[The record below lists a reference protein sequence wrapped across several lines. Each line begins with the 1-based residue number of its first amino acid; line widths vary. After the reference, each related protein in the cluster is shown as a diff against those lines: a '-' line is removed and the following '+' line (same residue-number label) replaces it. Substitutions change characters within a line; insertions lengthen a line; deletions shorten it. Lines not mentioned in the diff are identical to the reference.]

1 MNSVRVA
8 VAQTATDL
16 KNGPQNITGAL
27 RYIENAAAQG
37 AQILCL
43 PETYPGP
50 WTTPLDYDA
59 LPALCQAAR
68 ENNIY
73 VAAGLIE
80 PVPAEPERYYT
91 SHLLIS
97 ARGQVVGKYRR
108 TTPTGP
114 WLYRGS
120 FFWDFDW
127 QEADELPVFE
137 TPWGV
142 VGFAICSEVYMPEL
156 CRILALKGAELIF
169 LPAGVPK
176 GSLWETWRT
185 LIFARAI
192 ENLCFTAT
200 CQNLFTPS
208 DLGLAMIC
216 SPEKIMV
223 ESTAAGV
230 FVADCDLD
238 RLRLLRETEDSWHFP
253 GIKHCKSGIF
263 KQWYRPELHGQAL
276 AAAGSP
282 AAPAQKKC

>member
-1 MNSVRVA
+1 MKIVRIA
-8 VAQTATDL
+8 VVQTETDL
-16 KNGPQNITGAL
+16 QNRAENVAHAIG
-27 RYIENAAAQG
+27 YIDQATAQG
-37 AQILCL
+37 AHLVCL

-50 WTTPLDYDA
+50 WTTPVDYDA
-59 LPALCQAAR
+59 VPALCQAAQK
-68 ENNIY
+68 NNIY

-80 PVPAEPERYYT
+80 PVADKPGRYYT
-91 SHLLIS
+91 SHTLIDNQG
-97 ARGQVVGKYRR
+97 RVVGTYRR

-120 FFWDFDW
+120 FFWNFNW
-127 QEADELPVFE
+127 QEAEDFPVFE
-137 TPWGV
+137 TQWGK
-142 VGFAICSEVYMPEL
+142 VGLAICSEVYMPEV
-156 CRILALKGAELIF
+156 CRALALQGAEIIL

-176 GSLWETWRT
+176 GPLWETWRT

-200 CQNLFTPS
+200 CQNIFAPS

-238 RLRLLRETEDSWHFP
+238 RLRLLRETEDSWDFP
-253 GIKHCKSGIF
+253 GVKYCKPGIF
-263 KQWYRPELHGQAL
+263 KQWYRPELHAHVPAEIRTITSNQAE
-276 AAAGSP
+276 A
-282 AAPAQKKC
+282 

>member
-1 MNSVRVA
+1 MTNIVRVA
-8 VAQTATDL
+8 VAQTETNL
-16 KNGPQNITGAL
+16 KNRAENVTKAL
-27 RYIENAAAQG
+27 CYIENAAAQK
-37 AQILCL
+37 AQIVCL

-59 LPALCQAAR
+59 LPALCQGAK
-68 ENNIY
+68 EHNIY

-80 PVPAEPERYYT
+80 PVPDKPDRYYT
-91 SHLLIS
+91 SHVLIS
-97 ARGQVVGKYRR
+97 AQGQVVGTYRR

-127 QEADELPVFE
+127 QEADELPVFD

-142 VGFAICSEVYMPEL
+142 VGIAICSEVYMPEL
-156 CRILALKGAELIF
+156 CRMLALKGAELIF

-176 GSLWETWRT
+176 GPMWETWRT

-200 CQNLFTPS
+200 CQNIFEPS
-208 DLGLAMIC
+208 DVGLAMIC
-216 SPEKIMV
+216 SPEKIIV
-223 ESTAAGV
+223 ESTNPGV

-238 RLRLLRETEDSWHFP
+238 RLRLLRETDDSWDFP
-253 GIKHCKSGIF
+253 GVKHCKPGIF
-263 KQWYRPELHGQAL
+263 KQWYRPELHANPQ
-276 AAAGSP
+276 
-282 AAPAQKKC
+282 Q